1 MGIGRN
7 TTINKRYIKCT
18 NTPLKRLKKEITCGI

>member
-7 TTINKRYIKCT
+7 TTINKRDIKYT
-18 NTPLKRLKKEITCGI
+18 NTPLKKIEEGNHW